1 MINNRS
7 DKAQVNDRW
16 SNTHYTHFL
25 NAVEEAAP
33 IVKSDLLAL
42 LPLYIET
49 IKVINSNGNLPGDIV
64 QLIVD
69 SPEGEIKACKSIA
82 LRENLEGW
90 AEKYR
95 LESNR
100 LFIEFALHFLGDV
113 YEFDLEEYEETGKVT
128 TRLSDG
134 VTYEEHETI
143 SDFES
148 KFPLM
153 FNPLPQTQVLE
164 KLRIKGRN
172 DPRYW
177 DIINKSESY
186 ESPITDENK
195 YTLAWNPA
203 EETWTEFNAL
213 LNQMFD
219 NYKRAYRQRTEAFLE
234 TNGYKAE
241 KIKREN
247 IHYKWLVEYQVCGK
261 SCSELAIIYTEQS
274 EENSHKDSFNPD
286 TIYKAIKDTASMVG
300 LTLRPDRGGRPST
313 TKKLRK

>member
-1 MINNRS
+1 MTINLS
-7 DKAQVNDRW
+7 GKAQVNDRW
-16 SNTHYTHFL
+16 SITHYTHFL
-25 NAVEEAAP
+25 NTVEEAAP
-33 IVKSDLLAL
+33 VVKSDLLAL

-49 IKVINSNGNLPGDIV
+49 IKVINPNGNLPGDIV

-69 SPEGEIKACKSIA
+69 SPEDEIKTSKSLV
-82 LRENLEGW
+82 LRKNLESW

-100 LFIEFALHFLGDV
+100 LFIHFALHFLEDV
-113 YEFDLEEYEETGKVT
+113 CEFDLEEYEETGKVT

-143 SDFES
+143 SDFGS
-148 KFPLM
+148 KFPFM
-153 FNPLPQTQVLE
+153 FNPLLQTQVLE

-172 DPRYW
+172 DRRYW
-177 DIINKSESY
+177 DIINKAESY
-186 ESPITDENK
+186 ESPITGENK
-195 YTLAWNPA
+195 HTLAWNPA
-203 EETWTEFNAL
+203 EETWAEFNAL

-234 TNGYKAE
+234 ANGYKAE
-241 KIKREN
+241 KLKKEN
-247 IHYKWLVEYQVCGK
+247 LHYKWLAEYQVCRK
-261 SCSELAIIYTEQS
+261 SCSELAVIYTEQS

-286 TIYKAIKDTASMVG
+286 TIYKAIKDTASLVG
-300 LTLRPDRGGRPST
+300 LTLRPDRGGRPSK